1 MIKITS
7 SKTNHVPQ
15 HPSGKKAT
23 RMALI
28 QLPQFEEYRE
38 MIATLAYQKAEK
50 RGFLPGHEVA
60 DWLAAER
67 EVSRC
72 FPGIDF

>member
-1 MIKITS
+1 
-7 SKTNHVPQ
+7 
-15 HPSGKKAT
+15 
-23 RMALI
+23 MALI